1 MKQKLIPR
9 NEKKVNCMDFISQNC
24 KIEYLEIMK
33 NRKEVKK
40 PI

>member
-9 NEKKVNCMDFISQNC
+9 GEKQIVKPMDVISQNC

-33 NRKEVKK
+33 NHKK
-40 PI
+40 NK

>member
-9 NEKKVNCMDFISQNC
+9 VEKQVKPMDVISQNC

-33 NRKEVKK
+33 NKK
-40 PI
+40 

>member
-9 NEKKVNCMDFISQNC
+9 GEKQVKPIDVISQNC

-33 NRKEVKK
+33 NHKK
-40 PI
+40 NK

>member
-9 NEKKVNCMDFISQNC
+9 GEKQVKPMDVISQNC

-33 NRKEVKK
+33 NHKK
-40 PI
+40 TK

>member
-9 NEKKVNCMDFISQNC
+9 GEKQVKPMDVISPNC

-33 NRKEVKK
+33 NHKK
-40 PI
+40 NK